1 MILTAPQN
9 SSRPSFQAIEKL
21 RSVLREPFQPLYDA
35 YQGPALQLTSAVLS
49 NILDE
54 KLSDAYIHGDPRLYA
69 EWDKTAYVLLS
80 GVLVDVGKF
89 LYPTICGF
97 FFRER
102 SQAGPRSSVELCVTA
117 FSILSEAAHGQKSNQ
132 IFLRDGAYLGP
143 ARLGAMISTS
153 RDYLITES
161 LLTLFARLLSTERAA
176 GGGSMR
182 TQIVQETLGSP
193 ELFKCNEEL
202 ARILHEAST
211 SDWNTIAIQL
221 ISAMAKSDITY
232 PQPFSVKEI
241 NACGYVFPQPD
252 ASDRVLANVILPTG
266 DVCDSL
272 MVPYGHIRMVNI
284 DTPATTLRGVGVTV
298 GLSSAPKVGNT
309 TLKVDSG
316 GFYLAFSL
324 GREDLSRFMETLRR
338 RGIGKLSFINSTQR
352 VVKPKKSISLA
363 SEVKFTSNS
372 FLPVPAPDFQVS
384 IVRVGNHGGLIDSR
398 RRKSNTLRKVTYPT
412 FQPS

>member
-1 MILTAPQN
+1 MMLTAPQN
-9 SSRPSFQAIEKL
+9 SSRPSLQAIEKL

-35 YQGPALQLTSAVLS
+35 YQGPALQLTAAVLS
-49 NILDE
+49 NILNE
-54 KLSDAYIHGDPRLYA
+54 KLSDAYIHGDPKLYA
-69 EWDKTAYVLLS
+69 EWDRTAYVLLS
-80 GVLVDVGKF
+80 GVLDALEKPPNDHFKVDVGKF

-97 FFRER
+97 FFRKPSE
-102 SQAGPRSSVELCVTA
+102 SGTRSSVELCVTA

-132 IFLRDGAYLGP
+132 IFLRDRAYLGP
-143 ARLGAMISTS
+143 ARLGIMISTS

-176 GGGSMR
+176 DGESMR
-182 TQIVQETLGSP
+182 TRFMQETLGSP

-221 ISAMAKSDITY
+221 ISALAKSDITY

-252 ASDRVLANVILPTG
+252 ASDRLILDRQGFLANVILPTG

-272 MVPYGHIRMVNI
+272 MVPYSHIRTVNI
-284 DTPATTLRGVGVTV
+284 DTPMTTLRGVEVTV
-298 GLSSAPKVGNT
+298 GLSSVPKVGNT

-316 GFYLAFSL
+316 EFYLTFSL
-324 GREDLSRFMETLRR
+324 RREDLSRFMETLRR
-338 RGIGKLSFINSTQR
+338 RGIGKLSFITSTPK

-363 SEVKFTSNS
+363 SEVKFTSDS
-372 FLPVPAPDFQVS
+372 FLPVPAPDFQE
-384 IVRVGNHGGLIDSR
+384 
-398 RRKSNTLRKVTYPT
+398 KVKHVKEGSVPDL
-412 FQPS
+412 